1 MMKKVLLII
10 IFLCGLSLFCYPLI
24 NRTTNDFEMKKCI
37 KRFQNTLTSEDKS
50 VLDLNDLFLE
60 FQQYNQELYESK
72 QVNLVDPFS
81 YEQASFNL
89 KRYGFEDEMFG
100 YLSIPKLSVELPIYL
115 GATNENLNKGAV
127 HLSETSL
134 PIGTMN
140 SNSVIAA
147 HNGWYGKT
155 LFRHLNQ
162 FVLGDEIKVTNVW
175 ETLTYEV
182 VEIEIIQP
190 DEIDKVLIQ
199 EGRELITLMTCHPY
213 GKNTERYLVYAERV
227 YKN

>member
-1 MMKKVLLII
+1 MKKLLLST
-10 IFLCGLSLFCYPLI
+10 IFLWGLSLFCYPLI
-24 NRTTNDFEMKKCI
+24 NRVTNDFEMKQSI
-37 KRFQNTLTSEDKS
+37 KRFQNTRASEDKS
-50 VLDLNDLFLE
+50 VHDLNDLFLE
-60 FQQYNQELYESK
+60 FQQYNEELYESK
-72 QVNLVDPFS
+72 QANLVDPFS

-115 GATNENLNKGAV
+115 GATNENLSKGAV

-140 SNSVIAA
+140 SNAVIAA

-155 LFRHLNQ
+155 LFRHLDQ
-162 FVLGDEIKVTNVW
+162 LVLDDEIQVTNFW
-175 ETLTYEV
+175 DTLTYKV
-182 VEIEIIQP
+182 IEIEIIQP

-227 YKN
+227 YKD

>member
-1 MMKKVLLII
+1 MKKLLLII
-10 IFLCGLSLFCYPLI
+10 IFLCGLSFFCYPII
-24 NRTTNDFEMKKCI
+24 NCVMNNFEMKQSVK
-37 KRFQNTLTSEDKS
+37 KYQNILASDDRLG
-50 VLDLNDLFLE
+50 LDLNDLFLE
-60 FQQYNQELYESK
+60 FYHYNQELYESK
-72 QVNLVDPFS
+72 QANLVDPFS

-89 KRYGFEDEMFG
+89 KSYGFENDMFG
-100 YLSIPKLSVELPIYL
+100 YVSIPKLSVELPIYL
-115 GATNENLNKGAV
+115 GATSENLNKGAV

-134 PIGTMN
+134 PIGMMN
-140 SNSVIAA
+140 SNAVIAA

-155 LFRHLNQ
+155 LFRHLDQ
-162 FVLGDEIKVTNVW
+162 LTLGDEINVTNFW

-190 DEIDKVLIQ
+190 DEINKVLIQ

-213 GKNTERYLVYAERV
+213 GKNTKRYLVYAERV

>member
-1 MMKKVLLII
+1 
-10 IFLCGLSLFCYPLI
+10 
-24 NRTTNDFEMKKCI
+24 
-37 KRFQNTLTSEDKS
+37 
-50 VLDLNDLFLE
+50 
-60 FQQYNQELYESK
+60 
-72 QVNLVDPFS
+72 
-81 YEQASFNL
+81 
-89 KRYGFEDEMFG
+89 MFG

-155 LFRHLNQ
+155 LFRHLDQ
-162 FVLGDEIKVTNVW
+162 LVLGDEIKVTNVW

>member
-1 MMKKVLLII
+1 MKKVLLII

-24 NRTTNDFEMKKCI
+24 NRATNDFEMKQCI

-134 PIGTMN
+134 PVGTMN

-162 FVLGDEIKVTNVW
+162 LVLGDEIKVTNVW

>member
-1 MMKKVLLII
+1 MKKLLLST

-24 NRTTNDFEMKKCI
+24 NRVTNDFEMKQSI
-37 KRFQNTLTSEDKS
+37 KRFQNTLASEDKS
-50 VLDLNDLFLE
+50 VHDLNDLFLE
-60 FQQYNQELYESK
+60 FQQYNEELYESK
-72 QVNLVDPFS
+72 QANLVDPFS

-115 GATNENLNKGAV
+115 GATNENLSKGAV

-140 SNSVIAA
+140 SNAVIAA

-155 LFRHLNQ
+155 LFRYLDQ
-162 FVLGDEIKVTNVW
+162 LVLDDEIQVTNFW
-175 ETLTYEV
+175 DTLTYKV
-182 VEIEIIQP
+182 IEIEIIQP

-227 YKN
+227 YKD